1 MSTPPMTIDTSA
13 NDAPMMYR
21 YQLSRLILGNARSLA
36 PTISGMRKL
45 PSTAGTDGIRKKKTI
60 VIPCMVNS
68 LLYVSDETRSPAG
81 VSSSSR
87 ISMAKNPPT
96 KNIPVIEIRY
106 RIAIR
111 LWSFVNSH
119 DFRP

>member
-1 MSTPPMTIDTSA
+1 
-13 NDAPMMYR
+13 MYR
-21 YQLSRLILGNARSLA
+21 YQLSKLIRGNARSLA
-36 PTISGMRKL
+36 PTISGIRKL
-45 PSTAGTDGIRKKKTI
+45 PKTAGTDGIRKKKI
-60 VIPCMVNS
+60 IEIPCMVNS

-81 VSSSSR
+81 VNSSSR

-96 KNIPVIEIRY
+96 KNIAVIETRY

-111 LWSFVNSH
+111 LWSIDNSH